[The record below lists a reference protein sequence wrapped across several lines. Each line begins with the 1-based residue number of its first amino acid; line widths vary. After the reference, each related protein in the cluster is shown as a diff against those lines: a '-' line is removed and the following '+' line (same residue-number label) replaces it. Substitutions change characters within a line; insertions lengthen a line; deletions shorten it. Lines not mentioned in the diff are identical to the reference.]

1 MSKRTFDDEIRLTRM
16 IYAGPAMRPGPIEI
30 RLTWPQ
36 TELLRDLLD
45 FAEAEYL
52 DGRDRAKARRI
63 RSSLHRAELAT
74 LPFEAIQDLQDLV
87 PVERRLTVR
96 AAAR

>member
-36 TELLRDLLD
+36 T
-45 FAEAEYL
+45 EYL